1 MNINLENKE
10 KYEKIKKSISDM
22 QTACM
27 NTGEFHTGM
36 VNEGLIE
43 KQLSEWS
50 SKVIGERMKMLVI
63 SDYGEYVA
71 PLKDKYGDFYDIYY
85 VPTSYY
91 GFEMCKAALSVYVN
105 NPEDFVI
112 FNMEKI
118 KKIGFNEKYIEYIMK
133 SKNMM
138 FDKVV
143 GNPPYGRKTE
153 NTHLKIMKCILK
165 YCTGKLAFIMPS
177 KPITHQIDK
186 EWYDMLKNA
195 VCYDIEVVNENVFE
209 GTKMDRV
216 AIYYCD
222 KTKSPEEYCEKLDI
236 DKSLYN
242 SLDDEGRMFIDI
254 MCKFKPLKIFIGWD
268 RRRKDAYPNMI
279 DMDKYYLNVSRA
291 NGSINAQWLSSTL
304 NKYPVM
310 TGAEEIEDLK
320 NRTAVVNVIKC
331 PNKLYGEKLKAL
343 MSEGKVLRYALW
355 INQIDQNMCTKVFQY
370 VPDIAYDKLIGSTPK
385 ALDKSLLLTCGC
397 SEDKADKILNYLD
410 TFDFEKSRNDMVRN
424 FILK

>member
-1 MNINLENKE
+1 MSDIRVKMNNSRENVEFLHHKVFSNIKGDECVLVLAMGNARHYNELRKVYPNLKIYGIEHISLKPTLRYCMKDLNCNIVFYEDIISE
-10 KYEKIKKSISDM
+10 KGQIECVERLKKVYKKNEKKDM
-22 QTACM
+22 T
-27 NTGEFHTGM
+27 F
-36 VNEGLIE
+36 
-43 KQLSEWS
+43 
-50 SKVIGERMKMLVI
+50 
-63 SDYGEYVA
+63 
-71 PLKDKYGDFYDIYY
+71 
-85 VPTSYY
+85 
-91 GFEMCKAALSVYVN
+91 
-105 NPEDFVI
+105 DFV
-112 FNMEKI
+112 
-118 KKIGFNEKYIEYIMK
+118 GA
-133 SKNMM
+133 
-138 FDKVV
+138 
-143 GNPPYGRKTE
+143 NPPYGRKTE

-165 YCTGKLAFIMPS
+165 YCTGKLVFIMPS
-177 KPITHQIDK
+177 KPITHQVDK

-195 VCYDIEVVNENVFE
+195 VCYDIEVVNENVFV